1 MEDPNAQPVA
11 DPAFEGQVDANAPS
25 AETKP
30 EEVPPEPNKEVI
42 PEEVMESMKQLWNV
56 FAKRSA
62 DKNPD
67 KTAEL
72 TDKIVDIKFL
82 RMIMRSLDF
91 DLNEKE
97 LELCSG

>member
-1 MEDPNAQPVA
+1 
-11 DPAFEGQVDANAPS
+11 
-25 AETKP
+25 
-30 EEVPPEPNKEVI
+30 
-42 PEEVMESMKQLWNV
+42 MESMKQLWNV